1 MEIEKYQN
9 RGGKVALSSGVLPSF
24 VERNRE
30 LIQSN
35 KIKKLSKVDQRIFVE
50 STKRLISEEESE
62 EKKIEYLGIIFI
74 GVCSDFGLN
83 APERS
88 AVKSVFSSIFDVV
101 DLYFDDLSFAEVKLA
116 WRLLA
121 VGELDNYLPKDRYG
135 NPDKNHYGSLNVDYV
150 TKVLK
155 AYRKRKADMMSKTT
169 ALLPDKP
176 KATPEQERAF
186 LNVQANN
193 FIFAIMKYK
202 YSGRFKIESDRLI
215 SESTFKYMERLG
227 YDMDIIPTYEDKKLA
242 LAQFKGRPIN
252 SFAQVFEK
260 ECLATFGIEHE
271 AVYFRA
277 LMIAKKR
284 LLFRYWDEML
294 IEEDSIKD
302 LYYYKH

>member
-9 RGGKVALSSGVLPSF
+9 RGGKVALSGGVLPSF

-35 KIKKLSKVDQRIFVE
+35 KIKQLSKVDQRIFAE
-50 STKRLISEEESE
+50 STRKLISEEESE
-62 EKKIEYLGIIFI
+62 EKKIEFLGIIFI

-83 APERS
+83 APEHS

-135 NPDKNHYGSLNVDYV
+135 DPDKNHYGSLNVDYV

-227 YDMDIIPTYEDKKLA
+227 YDMDTIPTYEDKKLA

-260 ECLATFGIEHE
+260 ECLATVGIEHE

>member
-35 KIKKLSKVDQRIFVE
+35 KIKQLSKVDQRIFVE

-88 AVKSVFSSIFDVV
+88 AVKSVFSSIFDVI

-155 AYRKRKADMMSKTT
+155 AYRKRKADMMAKTT

-176 KATPEQERAF
+176 KVTPEQERAF

-202 YSGRFKIESDRLI
+202 YSGRFKMESDRLI

-227 YDMDIIPTYEDKKLA
+227 YDMDTIPTYEDKKLA

-260 ECLATFGIEHE
+260 ECLATVGIEHE

>member
-9 RGGKVALSSGVLPSF
+9 IGGKVALSGGVLPSF

-30 LIQSN
+30 LMQSN
-35 KIKKLSKVDQRIFVE
+35 KIKQLSKVDQRIFVE

-83 APERS
+83 VPERS

-155 AYRKRKADMMSKTT
+155 AYRKRKADMMAKTT

-202 YSGRFKIESDRLI
+202 YSGRFKAESDRLI

-227 YDMDIIPTYEDKKLA
+227 YDMDTIPTYEDKKLA

-271 AVYFRA
+271 AVCFRA

-294 IEEDSIKD
+294 SEEDSIKD

>member
-1 MEIEKYQN
+1 MQIEKYQN
-9 RGGKVALSSGVLPSF
+9 RGGKVALKSETLPSF

-35 KIKKLSKVDQRIFVE
+35 KIKQLSKVDQRIFVE

-88 AVKSVFSSIFDVV
+88 AVKSVFSSIFDVI

-135 NPDKNHYGSLNVDYV
+135 DPDKNHYGSLNVDYV

-155 AYRKRKADMMSKTT
+155 AYRKRKADMMAKTT
-169 ALLPDKP
+169 AMIPDKP

-202 YSGRFKIESDRLI
+202 YSGRFKAESDRLI

-227 YDMDIIPTYEDKKLA
+227 YDMDTIPTYEDKKLA

-260 ECLATFGIEHE
+260 ECLATVGIEHE

-294 IEEDSIKD
+294 REEDSIKD

>member
-35 KIKKLSKVDQRIFVE
+35 KIKQLSKVDQRIFVE
-50 STKRLISEEESE
+50 STKHLISEEESE

-155 AYRKRKADMMSKTT
+155 AYRKRKADMMAKTT
-169 ALLPDKP
+169 DLLPDNP
-176 KATPEQERAF
+176 KATPEQEIAF

-202 YSGRFKIESDRLI
+202 YSGRFKVESDRII

-227 YDMDIIPTYEDKKLA
+227 YDMDTIPTYEDKKLA

-260 ECLATFGIEHE
+260 ECLATVGIEHE

-284 LLFRYWDEML
+284 LLFRYWDEIL
-294 IEEDSIKD
+294 REEDSIKD

>member
-35 KIKKLSKVDQRIFVE
+35 KIKQLSKVDQRIFVE

-155 AYRKRKADMMSKTT
+155 AYRKRKADMMAKTT

-176 KATPEQERAF
+176 KVTPEQERAF

-202 YSGRFKIESDRLI
+202 YSGRFKMESDRII

-227 YDMDIIPTYEDKKLA
+227 YDMDTIPTYEDKKLA

-260 ECLATFGIEHE
+260 ECLATVGIEHE

-284 LLFRYWDEML
+284 LLFRYWDEIL
-294 IEEDSIKD
+294 REEDSIKD

>member
-24 VERNRE
+24 VDRNRE

-35 KIKKLSKVDQRIFVE
+35 KIKQLSKVDQRIFAE

-88 AVKSVFSSIFDVV
+88 AVKSVFSSIFDVI
-101 DLYFDDLSFAEVKLA
+101 DLYFDDLSFAEVKLS

-155 AYRKRKADMMSKTT
+155 AYRKRKADMMAKTT

-176 KATPEQERAF
+176 KVTSEQERAF

-202 YSGRFKIESDRLI
+202 YSGRFKMESDRLI
-215 SESTFKYMERLG
+215 SESIFKYMERLG
-227 YDMDIIPTYEDKKLA
+227 YDMDTIPTYEDKKLA
-242 LAQFKGRPIN
+242 LAQFKCRPIN

-302 LYYYKH
+302 LYYYEH

>member
-9 RGGKVALSSGVLPSF
+9 RGGKVALSGGVLPSF

-35 KIKKLSKVDQRIFVE
+35 KIKQLSKVDQRIFAE
-50 STKRLISEEESE
+50 STRKLISEEESE
-62 EKKIEYLGIIFI
+62 EEKIEYLGIIFI

-101 DLYFDDLSFAEVKLA
+101 DLYFDDLSFAEVRLA

-121 VGELDNYLPKDRYG
+121 VGELDSYLPKDRYG

-169 ALLPDKP
+169 ALLPEKP
-176 KATPEQERAF
+176 KATQEQERAF

-202 YSGRFKIESDRLI
+202 YSGRFKMESDRLI

-227 YDMDIIPTYEDKKLA
+227 YDMDTIPTYEDKKLA

-260 ECLATFGIEHE
+260 ECLATVGIEHE

>member
-9 RGGKVALSSGVLPSF
+9 RGVKVALSSGRLPSF

-35 KIKKLSKVDQRIFVE
+35 KIKQLSKVDQRIFAE
-50 STKRLISEEESE
+50 STRKLISEEESE

-88 AVKSVFSSIFDVV
+88 AVKSVFSSIFDVI

-155 AYRKRKADMMSKTT
+155 AYRKRKADMMAKTT

-202 YSGRFKIESDRLI
+202 YSGRFKAESDRLI

-227 YDMDIIPTYEDKKLA
+227 YDMDTIPTYEDKKLA

-260 ECLATFGIEHE
+260 ECLATVGIEHE

>member
-1 MEIEKYQN
+1 MQIEKHQN
-9 RGGKVALSSGVLPSF
+9 RGGKLALKSGTLPSF

-35 KIKKLSKVDQRIFVE
+35 KIKQLSKVDQLIFAE
-50 STKRLISEEESE
+50 STRKLISEEDVPEN
-62 EKKIEYLGIIFI
+62 KIKHLGTIFI
-74 GVCSDFGLN
+74 GVCLDFGLN
-83 APERS
+83 APSERD
-88 AVKSVFSSIFDVV
+88 VKTVFASVFDVV
-101 DLYFDDLSFAEVKLA
+101 ELYFDDLSFAEVKLA

-155 AYRKRKADMMSKTT
+155 AYRKRKADMMAKTT

-176 KATPEQERAF
+176 KVTPEQERAF

-202 YSGRFKIESDRLI
+202 YSGRFKVESDSLI

-227 YDMDIIPTYEDKKLA
+227 YDMDTIPTYEDKKLA

-260 ECLATFGIEHE
+260 GCLATVGIEHE

-284 LLFRYWDEML
+284 LLFRYWDEIL
-294 IEEDSIKD
+294 REEDSIKD

>member
-1 MEIEKYQN
+1 MQIEKYQN
-9 RGGKVALSSGVLPSF
+9 RDGKLALKGGILPSF

-35 KIKKLSKVDQRIFVE
+35 KIKQLSKVDQLIFAE
-50 STKRLISEEESE
+50 STRKLISEEDVPEN
-62 EKKIEYLGIIFI
+62 KIKHLGIIFI
-74 GVCSDFGLN
+74 GVCLDFGLN
-83 APERS
+83 APSERD
-88 AVKSVFSSIFDVV
+88 VKTVFASIFDVV
-101 DLYFDDLSFAEVKLA
+101 ELYFDDLSFAEVKLA

-155 AYRKRKADMMSKTT
+155 AYRKRKADMMAKTT

-202 YSGRFKIESDRLI
+202 YSGRFKMESDRII

-227 YDMDIIPTYEDKKLA
+227 YDMDTIPTYEDKKLA

-260 ECLATFGIEHE
+260 ECLATVGIEHE

-284 LLFRYWDEML
+284 LLFRYWDEIL
-294 IEEDSIKD
+294 REEDSIKD

>member
-9 RGGKVALSSGVLPSF
+9 RGGKVALSGDVLPSF

-35 KIKKLSKVDQRIFVE
+35 KIKQLSKVDQRIFAE
-50 STKRLISEEESE
+50 STRKLISEEESE

-155 AYRKRKADMMSKTT
+155 AYRKRKADMMAKTT

-186 LNVQANN
+186 LNVQANK

-202 YSGRFKIESDRLI
+202 YSGRFRMESDRLI

-227 YDMDIIPTYEDKKLA
+227 YNMDTIPTYEDKKLA

-277 LMIAKKR
+277 LMTAKKR
-284 LLFRYWDEML
+284 LLFRYWDEIL
-294 IEEDSIKD
+294 RDEDSIKD

>member
-1 MEIEKYQN
+1 MQIEKYQN
-9 RGGKVALSSGVLPSF
+9 RGGKVALSRVGLPSF

-35 KIKKLSKVDQRIFVE
+35 KIKQLSKVDQRIFVE
-50 STKRLISEEESE
+50 STKLLISEEESE

-155 AYRKRKADMMSKTT
+155 AYRKRKADMMAKTT
-169 ALLPDKP
+169 VLLPDKP

-202 YSGRFKIESDRLI
+202 YSGRFKMESDRLI

-227 YDMDIIPTYEDKKLA
+227 YDMDTIPTYEDKKLA

-260 ECLATFGIEHE
+260 ECLATVGIEHE

>member
-9 RGGKVALSSGVLPSF
+9 RGGKVALSGGGLPSF

-30 LIQSN
+30 LIQSK
-35 KIKKLSKVDQRIFVE
+35 KIKQLSKVDQLIFSE
-50 STKRLISEEESE
+50 STRRLISEEDVPAD
-62 EKKIEYLGIIFI
+62 KIKHLCTIFI
-74 GVCSDFGLN
+74 GVCMDFGLN
-83 APERS
+83 APSEDD
-88 AVKSVFSSIFDVV
+88 AKIVFASIFEVV

-121 VGELDNYLPKDRYG
+121 VGELDNYLPKDRFG

-155 AYRKRKADMMSKTT
+155 AYRKRKADMMAKTT
-169 ALLPDKP
+169 ALFPDKP
-176 KATPEQERAF
+176 KVTSEQERAF

-193 FIFAIMKYK
+193 FIFVIIKYK
-202 YSGRFKIESDRLI
+202 YSGRFKMESDRLI

-227 YDMDIIPTYEDKKLA
+227 YDMDTIPTYEDKKLA

-260 ECLATFGIEHE
+260 ECLATVGIEHE

-284 LLFRYWDEML
+284 LLFRYWDEIL
-294 IEEDSIKD
+294 REEDSIKD

>member
-9 RGGKVALSSGVLPSF
+9 RGGKVALSSGRLPSF

-35 KIKKLSKVDQRIFVE
+35 KIKQLSKVDQRIFAE
-50 STKRLISEEESE
+50 STRKLISEEESE

-88 AVKSVFSSIFDVV
+88 AVKSVFSSIFDVI

-155 AYRKRKADMMSKTT
+155 AYRKRKADMMTKTT

-202 YSGRFKIESDRLI
+202 YSGRFRMESDRLI

-227 YDMDIIPTYEDKKLA
+227 YNMDTIPTYEDKKLA

>member
-9 RGGKVALSSGVLPSF
+9 RGGKVALSGGVLPSF

-35 KIKKLSKVDQRIFVE
+35 KIKQLSKVDQRIFAE
-50 STKRLISEEESE
+50 STRKLISEEESE

-150 TKVLK
+150 TKILK
-155 AYRKRKADMMSKTT
+155 AYRKRKADMMAKTT

-202 YSGRFKIESDRLI
+202 YSGRFKSESDRLI

-227 YDMDIIPTYEDKKLA
+227 YDMDTIPTYEDKKLA

-260 ECLATFGIEHE
+260 ECLATVGIEHE

>member
-1 MEIEKYQN
+1 MQIEKYQN
-9 RGGKVALSSGVLPSF
+9 RGGKLALKGGTLPSF

-35 KIKKLSKVDQRIFVE
+35 KIKQLSKVDQLIFAE
-50 STKRLISEEESE
+50 STRKLISEEDVPEN
-62 EKKIEYLGIIFI
+62 KIKHLGIIFI
-74 GVCSDFGLN
+74 GVCLDFGLN
-83 APERS
+83 APSERD
-88 AVKSVFSSIFDVV
+88 VKTVFASVFDVV
-101 DLYFDDLSFAEVKLA
+101 ELYFDDLSFAEVKLA

-155 AYRKRKADMMSKTT
+155 AYRKRKADMMAKTT

-202 YSGRFKIESDRLI
+202 YSGRFKVESDRLI

-227 YDMDIIPTYEDKKLA
+227 YDMDTIPTYEDKKLA

-260 ECLATFGIEHE
+260 ECLATVGIEHE

-284 LLFRYWDEML
+284 LLFRYWDEIL
-294 IEEDSIKD
+294 REEDSIKD

>member
-1 MEIEKYQN
+1 MEIEIHQN

-35 KIKKLSKVDQRIFVE
+35 KIKQLSKVDQRIFVE
-50 STKRLISEEESE
+50 STKHLISEEESE
-62 EKKIEYLGIIFI
+62 EKKIEYLGVIFI

-155 AYRKRKADMMSKTT
+155 AYRKRKADMMAKTT

-176 KATPEQERAF
+176 KAKPEQERAF

-202 YSGRFKIESDRLI
+202 YSGRFNVEADRLI

-227 YDMDIIPTYEDKKLA
+227 YDMDTIPTYEDKKLA

-260 ECLATFGIEHE
+260 ECLATVGIEHE

-284 LLFRYWDEML
+284 LLFRYWDEIL
-294 IEEDSIKD
+294 REEDSIKD

>member
-35 KIKKLSKVDQRIFVE
+35 KIKQLSKVDQRIFAE
-50 STKRLISEEESE
+50 STRKLISEEESE

-74 GVCSDFGLN
+74 GVCHDFGLN

-88 AVKSVFSSIFDVV
+88 AVKSVFSSIFDVI

-155 AYRKRKADMMSKTT
+155 AYRKRKADMMAKTT

-202 YSGRFKIESDRLI
+202 YSGRFKAESDSLI

-227 YDMDIIPTYEDKKLA
+227 YDMDTIPTYEDKKLA

>member
-9 RGGKVALSSGVLPSF
+9 GGGKVALSSGVLPSF

-35 KIKKLSKVDQRIFVE
+35 KIKQLSKVDQRIFVE

-88 AVKSVFSSIFDVV
+88 AVKSVFSSIFDVI

-202 YSGRFKIESDRLI
+202 YSGRFKAESDRLI

-227 YDMDIIPTYEDKKLA
+227 YDMDTIPTYEDKKLA

-260 ECLATFGIEHE
+260 ECLATVGIEHE

>member
-1 MEIEKYQN
+1 MVIEKYQN
-9 RGGKVALSSGVLPSF
+9 RGGKVALKGETLPSF
-24 VERNRE
+24 VERNRG

-35 KIKKLSKVDQRIFVE
+35 KIKQLSKVDQRIFVE
-50 STKRLISEEESE
+50 STRKLISEEESE

-150 TKVLK
+150 TKILK
-155 AYRKRKADMMSKTT
+155 AYRKRKADMMAKTT

-202 YSGRFKIESDRLI
+202 YSGRFKAESDRLI

-227 YDMDIIPTYEDKKLA
+227 YDMDTIPTYEDKKLA

-260 ECLATFGIEHE
+260 ECLATVGIEHE

-284 LLFRYWDEML
+284 LLFLYWDEML

>member
-9 RGGKVALSSGVLPSF
+9 KGGKVALSGGVLPSF

-35 KIKKLSKVDQRIFVE
+35 KIKQLSKVDQRIFVE

-74 GVCSDFGLN
+74 GVCFDFGLN

-88 AVKSVFSSIFDVV
+88 AVKSVFSSIFNVV

-116 WRLLA
+116 WQLLA

-155 AYRKRKADMMSKTT
+155 AYGKRKADMMAKTT

-202 YSGRFKIESDRLI
+202 YSGRFKAESDRLI

-227 YDMDIIPTYEDKKLA
+227 YDMDTIPTYEDKKLA

-294 IEEDSIKD
+294 SEEDSIKD

>member
-9 RGGKVALSSGVLPSF
+9 RGGKVALSSGVLPSL

-35 KIKKLSKVDQRIFVE
+35 KIKQLSKVDQRIFVE

-88 AVKSVFSSIFDVV
+88 AVKSVFSSIFDVI
-101 DLYFDDLSFAEVKLA
+101 DLYFDDLSFAEVKLS

-155 AYRKRKADMMSKTT
+155 AYRKRKADMMAKTT

-176 KATPEQERAF
+176 KVTSEQERAF

-202 YSGRFKIESDRLI
+202 DSGRFKMESDLLI

-227 YDMDIIPTYEDKKLA
+227 YDMDTIPTYEDKKLA

-260 ECLATFGIEHE
+260 ECLATVGIEHE

-284 LLFRYWDEML
+284 LLFRYWDEIL
-294 IEEDSIKD
+294 SEEDSIKD

>member
-9 RGGKVALSSGVLPSF
+9 RGGKVALSSGRLPSF

-35 KIKKLSKVDQRIFVE
+35 KINQLSKVDQRIFVE

-83 APERS
+83 TPERS

-155 AYRKRKADMMSKTT
+155 AYRKRKADMMTKTT
-169 ALLPDKP
+169 ALLTDKP

-202 YSGRFKIESDRLI
+202 YSGRFKAESDRLI

-227 YDMDIIPTYEDKKLA
+227 YDMDTIPTYEDKKLA

-260 ECLATFGIEHE
+260 ECLATVGIEHE

-294 IEEDSIKD
+294 SEEDSIKD

>member
-9 RGGKVALSSGVLPSF
+9 RGGKVALSSGRLPSF

-35 KIKKLSKVDQRIFVE
+35 KIKQLSKVDQRIFVE

-135 NPDKNHYGSLNVDYV
+135 DPDKNHYGSLNVDYV

-202 YSGRFKIESDRLI
+202 YSGRFKAESDRLI
-215 SESTFKYMERLG
+215 NESTFKYMERLG
-227 YDMDIIPTYEDKKLA
+227 YDMDTIPTYEDKKLA

-260 ECLATFGIEHE
+260 ECLATVGIEHE

-284 LLFRYWDEML
+284 LLFRYWDEMM

>member
-9 RGGKVALSSGVLPSF
+9 RGGKVALSGGVLPSF

-30 LIQSN
+30 LMQSN
-35 KIKKLSKVDQRIFVE
+35 KIKQLSKVDQRIFVE
-50 STKRLISEEESE
+50 STRKLISEEESE

-155 AYRKRKADMMSKTT
+155 AYRKRKADMMAKTT

-176 KATPEQERAF
+176 KATPEHERAF
-186 LNVQANN
+186 LNAQANN

-202 YSGRFKIESDRLI
+202 YSGRFKVESDRLI

-227 YDMDIIPTYEDKKLA
+227 YDMDTIPTYEDKKLA

-260 ECLATFGIEHE
+260 ECLATVGIEHE

>member
-9 RGGKVALSSGVLPSF
+9 RGGKVALSGGVLPSF

-35 KIKKLSKVDQRIFVE
+35 KIKQLSKVDQRIFVE
-50 STKRLISEEESE
+50 STRKLISEEESE

-193 FIFAIMKYK
+193 FIFSIMKYK
-202 YSGRFKIESDRLI
+202 YSGRFKAESDRLI

-227 YDMDIIPTYEDKKLA
+227 YDMDTIPTYEDKKLA

-284 LLFRYWDEML
+284 LLFRYWDEMI

>member
-1 MEIEKYQN
+1 MQIEKYQN
-9 RGGKVALSSGVLPSF
+9 RGGKVALKGETLPSF

-35 KIKKLSKVDQRIFVE
+35 KIKQLSKVDQRIFAE
-50 STKRLISEEESE
+50 STRKLISEEESE

-88 AVKSVFSSIFDVV
+88 AVKSVFSSIFDVI

-121 VGELDNYLPKDRYG
+121 VGELDNYLPKDRFG

-155 AYRKRKADMMSKTT
+155 AYRKRKADMMAKTT

-202 YSGRFKIESDRLI
+202 YSGRFKFESESLI

-227 YDMDIIPTYEDKKLA
+227 YDMDTIPTYEDKKLA

>member
-1 MEIEKYQN
+1 MEIEKRQN
-9 RGGKVALSSGVLPSF
+9 RGGKVALSSGRLPSF

-35 KIKKLSKVDQRIFVE
+35 KIKQLSKVDQRIFAE
-50 STKRLISEEESE
+50 STRKLISEEESE

-83 APERS
+83 APEHS
-88 AVKSVFSSIFDVV
+88 SVKSVFSSIFDVI

-155 AYRKRKADMMSKTT
+155 AYRKRKADMMAKTT

-186 LNVQANN
+186 LNIQANN

-202 YSGRFKIESDRLI
+202 YSGRFKVESDRLI

-227 YDMDIIPTYEDKKLA
+227 YDMDTIPTYEDKKLA

-294 IEEDSIKD
+294 REEDSIKD

>member
-35 KIKKLSKVDQRIFVE
+35 KIKQLSKVDQRIFVE
-50 STKRLISEEESE
+50 STKHLISEEESE
-62 EKKIEYLGIIFI
+62 EKKIEYLGVIFI

-155 AYRKRKADMMSKTT
+155 AYRKRKADMMAKTT

-202 YSGRFKIESDRLI
+202 YSGRFKMESDRLI

-227 YDMDIIPTYEDKKLA
+227 YDMDTIPIYEDKKLA

-260 ECLATFGIEHE
+260 ECLATVGIEHE
-271 AVYFRA
+271 SVYFRA

-284 LLFRYWDEML
+284 LLFRYWDEIL
-294 IEEDSIKD
+294 REEDSIKD

>member
-35 KIKKLSKVDQRIFVE
+35 KIKQLSKVDQRIFAE
-50 STKRLISEEESE
+50 STRKLISEEESE

-135 NPDKNHYGSLNVDYV
+135 SPDKNHYGSFNVDYV

-202 YSGRFKIESDRLI
+202 YSGRFKMESDRLI

-227 YDMDIIPTYEDKKLA
+227 YDMDTIPTYEDKKLA

-260 ECLATFGIEHE
+260 ECLSTVGIEHE

>member
-35 KIKKLSKVDQRIFVE
+35 KIKQLSKVDQRIFAE
-50 STKRLISEEESE
+50 STRKLISEEESE

-88 AVKSVFSSIFDVV
+88 AVKSVFSSIFDVI

-121 VGELDNYLPKDRYG
+121 VGELDNYLPKDRFG

-155 AYRKRKADMMSKTT
+155 AYRKRKADMMAKTT

-202 YSGRFKIESDRLI
+202 YSGRFKVESESLI

-227 YDMDIIPTYEDKKLA
+227 YDMDTIPTYEDKKLA

-260 ECLATFGIEHE
+260 ECLATVGIEHE

-284 LLFRYWDEML
+284 LLLRYWDEML

>member
-35 KIKKLSKVDQRIFVE
+35 KIKQLSKVDQRIFVE
-50 STKRLISEEESE
+50 STRKLISEEESE

-83 APERS
+83 TPERS
-88 AVKSVFSSIFDVV
+88 AVKSVFSSIFDVI

-202 YSGRFKIESDRLI
+202 YSGRFKAESDRLI

-227 YDMDIIPTYEDKKLA
+227 YDMDTIPTYEDKKLA

-260 ECLATFGIEHE
+260 ECLATVGIEHE

-284 LLFRYWDEML
+284 LLFRYWDEIL
-294 IEEDSIKD
+294 REEDSIKD

>member
-1 MEIEKYQN
+1 MQIEKYQN
-9 RGGKVALSSGVLPSF
+9 RGGKLALKGETLPSF
-24 VERNRE
+24 VEINRE

-35 KIKKLSKVDQRIFVE
+35 KIKQLSKVDQIIFAE
-50 STKRLISEEESE
+50 STRKLISEEDVPEN
-62 EKKIEYLGIIFI
+62 KIKHLGTIFI
-74 GVCSDFGLN
+74 GVCLDFGLN
-83 APERS
+83 APSERD
-88 AVKSVFSSIFDVV
+88 VKTVFASVFDVV
-101 DLYFDDLSFAEVKLA
+101 ELYFDDLSFAEVKLA

-155 AYRKRKADMMSKTT
+155 AYRKRKADMMAKTT

-202 YSGRFKIESDRLI
+202 YSGRFKMESDRLI

-227 YDMDIIPTYEDKKLA
+227 YDMDTIPTYEDKKLA

-260 ECLATFGIEHE
+260 ECLATVGIEHE

-284 LLFRYWDEML
+284 LLFRYWDEIL
-294 IEEDSIKD
+294 REEDSIKD

>member
-9 RGGKVALSSGVLPSF
+9 RGGKVALSGGVLPSF

-35 KIKKLSKVDQRIFVE
+35 KIKQLSKVDQRIFVE
-50 STKRLISEEESE
+50 STRKLISEEESE

-88 AVKSVFSSIFDVV
+88 AVKSVFSSIFDVI

-155 AYRKRKADMMSKTT
+155 AYRKRKADMMAKTT

-202 YSGRFKIESDRLI
+202 YSGRFKLESDRLI
-215 SESTFKYMERLG
+215 SESIFKYMERLG
-227 YDMDIIPTYEDKKLA
+227 YDMDTIPTYEDKKLA

>member
-9 RGGKVALSSGVLPSF
+9 RGGKVALSGGVLPSF

-35 KIKKLSKVDQRIFVE
+35 KIKQLSKVDQRIFAE
-50 STKRLISEEESE
+50 STRKLISEEESE
-62 EKKIEYLGIIFI
+62 EKKIEFLGIIFI

-83 APERS
+83 APEHS

-135 NPDKNHYGSLNVDYV
+135 DPDKNHYGSLNVDYV

-227 YDMDIIPTYEDKKLA
+227 YDMDTIPTYEDKKLA

-260 ECLATFGIEHE
+260 ECLATIGIEHE